1 LSGPIFDRIDIRLRI
16 QPVRIAEARGLEA
29 PNTSSAIAQQS
40 VLQARAAAAERL
52 KPLGIQLNAQLPTQ
66 FLRARFHPG
75 KQATHLLDRALSNG
89 TTSMRGYDRCLRLAW
104 TIADLAGAT
113 TPTVEHV
120 AFAALLRG
128 SDSPG
133 DDE

>member
-1 LSGPIFDRIDIRLRI
+1 VRARVQAARTLQRDRYTLLGLRTNAEVDGDTLEATCGLEDDGRRLLAQAAGAMRLT
-16 QPVRIAEARGLEA
+16 ARGF
-29 PNTSSAIAQQS
+29 TR
-40 VLQARAAAAERL
+40 VLRVSR
-52 KPLGIQLNAQLPTQ
+52 
-66 FLRARFHPG
+66 
-75 KQATHLLDRALSNG
+75 
-89 TTSMRGYDRCLRLAW
+89 